1 MICDDAGRHTQQT
14 HFLPLVT
21 LTYFSRYIAPMT
33 IVEHLVG
40 PALLPTSLELPS
52 LSVLTYN
59 VLLPNSVDGWWNY
72 KMYNPP
78 SEYCSWEYRQQLLK
92 ERIAAVGK

>member
-1 MICDDAGRHTQQT
+1 
-14 HFLPLVT
+14 
-21 LTYFSRYIAPMT
+21 MT
-33 IVEHLVG
+33 VIQHLVG
-40 PALLPTSLELPS
+40 PAFLPTSIEVPS

-78 SEYCSWEYRQQLLK
+78 LSPEHQYMSTWEYRQRLLK
-92 ERIAAVGK
+92 ERIAAVGTCVCILVRSRVKDD

>member
-1 MICDDAGRHTQQT
+1 
-14 HFLPLVT
+14 
-21 LTYFSRYIAPMT
+21 MT
-33 IVEHLVG
+33 VLQNLVG

-78 SEYCSWEYRQQLLK
+78 LSQEKQYMSTWEYRQRLLK
-92 ERIAAVGK
+92 ERIAAIGTLN

>member
-1 MICDDAGRHTQQT
+1 
-14 HFLPLVT
+14 
-21 LTYFSRYIAPMT
+21 MT
-33 IVEHLVG
+33 IAQHLVG

-72 KMYNPP
+72 KMYHP
-78 SEYCSWEYRQQLLK
+78 SCSDKYCSWEYRQQLLK
-92 ERIAAVGK
+92 ERIAAVGTWTQ